1 MAELFIPSKGCVYI
15 ARQSR
20 TGSGFY
26 SLDPDLKGSEETPI
40 LLDGVDGGD
49 QDIVFP
55 VVTLDDKKFL
65 FSMGE
70 DFGRV
75 SVTGMALLGR
85 AEEGGKSFAS
95 VVSYFNAHR
104 VSRSLEP
111 ITVSYPGDVTQK
123 IYPYSLVVAK
133 PDAEFHIQYFQ
144 IQAIVATPLKA

>member
-1 MAELFIPSKGCVYI
+1 MSELFIPSKGCVYI
-15 ARQSR
+15 ARRSR

-26 SLDPDLKGSEETPI
+26 DLKPVLRGYENAPI

-70 DFGRV
+70 DFGKL
-75 SVTGMALLGR
+75 SITGMACLGKS
-85 AEEGGKSFAS
+85 EQGGKSFAS
-95 VVSYFNAHR
+95 VVSYFQRHR
-104 VSRSLEP
+104 VSRSSAP
-111 ITVSYPGDVTQK
+111 ITISFPGNVSQK
-123 IYPYSLVVAK
+123 AYPYSLVVAK